1 MSSRST
7 VLLTI
12 ILLLT
17 LSLLALADQQFNP
30 MEGRWETTTSD
41 TELRHDPYNNEW
53 SYEKPDSQLTH
64 NLFEDSWEWQESEG
78 DSGLYDNDGDHE

>member
-1 MSSRST
+1 MKT
-7 VLLTI
+7 TALTI

-17 LSLLALADQQFNP
+17 LSPLALAEQRFNP

-53 SYEKPDSQLTH
+53 SYERSDSEMTH
-64 NLFEDSWEWQESEG
+64 NPFEDSWEWQESEG
-78 DSGLYDNDGDHE
+78 DSGMYDYDGESE